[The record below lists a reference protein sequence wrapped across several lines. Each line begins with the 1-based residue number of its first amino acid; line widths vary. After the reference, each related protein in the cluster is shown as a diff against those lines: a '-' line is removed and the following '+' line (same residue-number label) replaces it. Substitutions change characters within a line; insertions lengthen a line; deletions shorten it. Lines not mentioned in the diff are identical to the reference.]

1 MATRCAGGREAAAA
15 FLAEALRRK
24 HHVTLQKR

>member
-1 MATRCAGGREAAAA
+1 MTVKCLGGREAAAA
-15 FLAEALRRK
+15 FLTEAVRRE